1 MNVPY
6 KVIPAVEEFIKQV
19 KPQKLLL
26 THFNSDILKANP
38 VLIAKELSKKYN
50 LEVIAVQDD
59 MIFYLWVNNINEE
72 IYKYK
77 NNINI
82 CSKKPWQGIV

>member
-6 KVIPAVEEFIKQV
+6 KVNYKPNPKHLDIPAVEEFIKQV
-19 KPQKLLL
+19 KPQKLIL

-59 MIFYLWVNNINEE
+59 MIFYL
-72 IYKYK
+72 
-77 NNINI
+77 
-82 CSKKPWQGIV
+82 

>member
-6 KVIPAVEEFIKQV
+6 KVKSKPNPKHLDIPAVEEFIKQV

-59 MIFYLWVNNINEE
+59 MIFYL
-72 IYKYK
+72 
-77 NNINI
+77 
-82 CSKKPWQGIV
+82 